1 MRARGV
7 VAAVVGLSFAACAE
21 TKLIDGA
28 HGVFSPD
35 GTRVAFQST
44 DKDGPRVGILT
55 LATREV
61 TWLEKRGKS
70 AYPAWGPDGS
80 VAYAFLDAPETAWA
94 AHHDGSRNGCN
105 LRLWKDGATRPLTAG
120 RWRDYAPSFLPDGK
134 MLIYSSTEG
143 EAHIS
148 TSGGQRGA
156 HIRAVSVTGGV
167 TRAVRTFESPQTAAV
182 QPSISPDGRFLAW
195 AHIGAFRDNWSIAV
209 ARASA
214 PDAFCRLT
222 PPEMP
227 AYAPRWL
234 PNEQCLVCTACR
246 EGDPGWCVYLLDGA
260 RKEMRRLAVGENPS
274 VSPDGKTLLYDR
286 EGQLLTTDFA
296 AARAAA
302 PVFPLPQPDALPPP
316 AGAPAFTFS
325 PTKLPA
331 SFPLGMV
338 PGDEAFYVSCEV
350 KLEGRSKDVA
360 TLARG
365 TYKEHALA
373 FQLYLND
380 KGAPAFAMRQADG
393 LYAGAISG
401 KPLPLKRRYT
411 LTGVRVGNA
420 LHLYVDGQLIAN
432 RLISQGI
439 LAPRQPLRLVVG
451 NNVKG
456 EVRNVTGGLGW
467 PTGIARPPTV
477 SEIFGE

>member
-1 MRARGV
+1 MRARAV

-21 TKLIDGA
+21 TKLVDGA

-61 TWLEKRGKS
+61 KWLENRGKS

-134 MLIYSSTEG
+134 TLVYSSTEG
-143 EAHIS
+143 EAHLS

-167 TRAVRTFESPQTAAV
+167 TRAVRTFESSQTAAV
-182 QPSISPDGRFLAW
+182 QPSFSSDGRFLAW

-214 PDAFCRLT
+214 PDAFCHLT
-222 PPEMP
+222 PPEIP

-234 PNEQCLVCTACR
+234 PNERSLVCTACR

-286 EGQLLTTDFA
+286 DGQLLTTDFA
-296 AARAAA
+296 AARAASPA
-302 PVFPLPQPDALPPP
+302 FPLPPSETPPPP
-316 AGAPAFTFS
+316 AGAPAFAYS
-325 PTKLPA
+325 PAKLPA
-331 SFPLGMV
+331 TFPLSMV
-338 PGDEAFYVSCEV
+338 PGDEAFYVACEV
-350 KLEGRSKDVA
+350 KLEGRSKDVG

-365 TYKEHALA
+365 TYKEHPLA
-373 FQLYLND
+373 FQLYLTD

-420 LHLYVDGQLIAN
+420 LHLYVDGELVAN
-432 RLISQGI
+432 RLVTQGI
-439 LAPRQPLRLVVG
+439 LAPRQPLRLTVG

>member
-1 MRARGV
+1 M
-7 VAAVVGLSFAACAE
+7 
-21 TKLIDGA
+21 
-28 HGVFSPD
+28 
-35 GTRVAFQST
+35 
-44 DKDGPRVGILT
+44 
-55 LATREV
+55 
-61 TWLEKRGKS
+61 
-70 AYPAWGPDGS
+70 
-80 VAYAFLDAPETAWA
+80 
-94 AHHDGSRNGCN
+94 
-105 LRLWKDGATRPLTAG
+105 
-120 RWRDYAPSFLPDGK
+120 
-134 MLIYSSTEG
+134 
-143 EAHIS
+143 
-148 TSGGQRGA
+148 
-156 HIRAVSVTGGV
+156 TGGV
-167 TRAVRTFESPQTAAV
+167 TRAVLAFESSQTAAV
-182 QPSISPDGRFLAW
+182 QPSFSPNGRFLAW

-214 PDAFCRLT
+214 PNAFCRLT

-286 EGQLLTTDFA
+286 DGQLLTTDFA

-302 PVFPLPQPDALPPP
+302 PAFPLPQPDALPPP

-331 SFPLGMV
+331 TFPLDMV

-365 TYKEHALA
+365 TYKEHPLA

-467 PTGIARPPTV
+467 PTWIARPPTV

>member
-1 MRARGV
+1 MQP
-7 VAAVVGLSFAACAE
+7 S
-21 TKLIDGA
+21 
-28 HGVFSPD
+28 FSP
-35 GTRVAFQST
+35 
-44 DKDGPRVGILT
+44 
-55 LATREV
+55 
-61 TWLEKRGKS
+61 
-70 AYPAWGPDGS
+70 
-80 VAYAFLDAPETAWA
+80 
-94 AHHDGSRNGCN
+94 N
-105 LRLWKDGATRPLTAG
+105 
-120 RWRDYAPSFLPDGK
+120 
-134 MLIYSSTEG
+134 
-143 EAHIS
+143 
-148 TSGGQRGA
+148 
-156 HIRAVSVTGGV
+156 
-167 TRAVRTFESPQTAAV
+167 
-182 QPSISPDGRFLAW
+182 GRFLAW
-195 AHIGAFRDNWSIAV
+195 AHIGAFRDNWSIVV

-214 PDAFCRLT
+214 PNAFCRLT

-234 PNEQCLVCTACR
+234 PNEQLIVCTACR

-286 EGQLLTTDFA
+286 DGQLLTTDFA
-296 AARAAA
+296 AARAASPA
-302 PVFPLPQPDALPPP
+302 FPLPQPNALPPP
-316 AGAPAFTFS
+316 AGAPAFAYS
-325 PTKLPA
+325 PAKLPA
-331 SFPLGMV
+331 TFPLSMV

-350 KLEGRSKDVA
+350 KLEGRTKDVG

-365 TYKEHALA
+365 TYKEHPLA
-373 FQLYLND
+373 FQLYLTD

-411 LTGVRVGNA
+411 LTGVRAGNA
-420 LHLYVDGQLIAN
+420 LHLYLDGELVAN
-432 RLISQGI
+432 RLVTQGI
-439 LAPRQPLRLVVG
+439 LAPRQPLRLAVG

>member
-1 MRARGV
+1 MRARAV

-21 TKLIDGA
+21 TKLVDGA

-35 GTRVAFQST
+35 GTRVACQST

-55 LATREV
+55 LATRAV
-61 TWLEKRGKS
+61 TWLERRGKS

-80 VAYAFLDAPETAWA
+80 VVYAFLAAPETAWA
-94 AHHDGSRNGCN
+94 AHQDGSRNGCN
-105 LRLWKDGATRPLTAG
+105 LRLWKDGAARPLTAG

-134 MLIYSSTEG
+134 SLVYSSTEG
-143 EAHIS
+143 EANIS
-148 TSGGQRGA
+148 ASGGQRGA

-167 TRAVRTFESPQTAAV
+167 TRAVLAFESSQTAAV
-182 QPSISPDGRFLAW
+182 QPSFSPNGRFLAW

-286 EGQLLTTDFA
+286 DGQLLTIDFA
-296 AARAAA
+296 VARAAA
-302 PVFPLPQPDALPPP
+302 AAFPLPPSETPPPP
-316 AGAPAFTFS
+316 AGAPSFTYS
-325 PTKLPA
+325 PAKLPA
-331 SFPLGMV
+331 SFPLSMV

-350 KLEGRSKDVA
+350 KLEGRTKDVG

-365 TYKEHALA
+365 TYKEHPLA

-467 PTGIARPPTV
+467 PTWIARPPTV

>member
-1 MRARGV
+1 MRARAV

-35 GTRVAFQST
+35 GTQVAFQST

-55 LATREV
+55 LSTREIK
-61 TWLEKRGKS
+61 WLENRGKS

-80 VAYAFLDAPETAWA
+80 VVYAFLDAPETAWA
-94 AHHDGSRNGCN
+94 AHRDGSRNGCN

-134 MLIYSSTEG
+134 TLIYSSTEG

-167 TRAVRTFESPQTAAV
+167 TRAVLAFESSQTAAV
-182 QPSISPDGRFLAW
+182 QPSFSPNGRFLAW

-214 PDAFCRLT
+214 PNAFCRLT

-286 EGQLLTTDFA
+286 DGQLLTTDFA
-296 AARAAA
+296 AARA
-302 PVFPLPQPDALPPP
+302 
-316 AGAPAFTFS
+316 GAPAFTLS

-331 SFPLGMV
+331 TFPLDMV

-365 TYKEHALA
+365 TYKEHPLA

-467 PTGIARPPTV
+467 PTWIARPPTV

>member
-1 MRARGV
+1 MRARAV

-21 TKLIDGA
+21 TKLVDGA

-44 DKDGPRVGILT
+44 DKDGPRVGVLT
-55 LATREV
+55 LATRAV

-80 VAYAFLDAPETAWA
+80 VVYAFLDAPETAWA

-105 LRLWKDGATRPLTAG
+105 LRLWKDGAARPLTAG

-134 MLIYSSTEG
+134 TIFYSSTEG

-167 TRAVRTFESPQTAAV
+167 TRAVLAFESSQTAAV
-182 QPSISPDGRFLAW
+182 QPSVSPDGRFLAW

-214 PDAFCRLT
+214 PNAFCRLT

-286 EGQLLTTDFA
+286 DGQLQTTDFA

-302 PVFPLPQPDALPPP
+302 PAFPLAQPEALPPP
-316 AGAPAFTFS
+316 AGAPAFTLS

-331 SFPLGMV
+331 TFPLDM
-338 PGDEAFYVSCEV
+338 A
-350 KLEGRSKDVA
+350 KK
-360 TLARG
+360 
-365 TYKEHALA
+365 
-373 FQLYLND
+373 
-380 KGAPAFAMRQADG
+380 
-393 LYAGAISG
+393 
-401 KPLPLKRRYT
+401 
-411 LTGVRVGNA
+411 
-420 LHLYVDGQLIAN
+420 
-432 RLISQGI
+432 
-439 LAPRQPLRLVVG
+439 
-451 NNVKG
+451 
-456 EVRNVTGGLGW
+456 
-467 PTGIARPPTV
+467 
-477 SEIFGE
+477 